1 MTPGEIA
8 APISQFQGD
17 LTRLMLMKS
26 VLTCAREGVLS
37 PKWRQEIPAA
47 VASALGQSGEDCV
60 NTAAV
65 SAVAAIAPAA
75 WEPDTRSGWRRSLD
89 EWFEAVKLCHHDIE
103 CSATH
108 LADAVKVELGEW
120 APVSVIEVDLAT
132 ASYRA
137 GMAAG
142 GLDVDWYDWLLE
154 RVNHW
159 PDPVRRDYQLDLM
172 TLEPDYRA
180 TVERLPEYWR

>member
-1 MTPGEIA
+1 MTGDIA
-8 APISQFQGD
+8 TSIDQFRGD

-37 PKWRQEIPAA
+37 PQWRQELPAA
-47 VASALGQSGEDCV
+47 VASAQGQSSGECM

-89 EWFEAVKLCHHDIE
+89 EWFEAVKQCHHGIE
-103 CSATH
+103 HCATR
-108 LADAVKVELGEW
+108 LADVVKVELGEW
-120 APVSVIEVDLAT
+120 APVSVIEADLAT

-142 GLDVDWYDWLLE
+142 GLDMDWYDWLLE

-159 PDPVRRDYQLDLM
+159 PDQVRRDYQLDLM
-172 TLEPDYRA
+172 TLEPNYRA
-180 TVERLPEYWR
+180 TVESLPAYWR